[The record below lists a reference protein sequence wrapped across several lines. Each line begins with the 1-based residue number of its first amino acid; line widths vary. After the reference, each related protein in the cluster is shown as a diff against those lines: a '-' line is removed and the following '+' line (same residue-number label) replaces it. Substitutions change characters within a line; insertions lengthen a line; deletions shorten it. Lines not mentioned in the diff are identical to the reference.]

1 MPSRGT
7 SGCSVDTDAWL
18 VVFGLVALAGAS
30 LAVRGLGELVSRP
43 KELVVY
49 VLALAVAG
57 YLGWQIAEDTEHATG
72 PLGLAAGLAMVE
84 AGPWVFALVKGLVRR
99 RVK

>member
-1 MPSRGT
+1 
-7 SGCSVDTDAWL
+7 
-18 VVFGLVALAGAS
+18 
-30 LAVRGLGELVSRP
+30 
-43 KELVVY
+43 VY
-49 VLALAVAG
+49 LLALAVAG

-84 AGPWVFALVKGLVRR
+84 AGPWVFALVKGLVKR

>member
-1 MPSRGT
+1 M
-7 SGCSVDTDAWL
+7 DTDAWL
-18 VVFGLVALAGAS
+18 VVAGLVALAGAS
-30 LAVRGLGELVSRP
+30 LAVRGLGELVARP

-49 VLALAVAG
+49 VLALGVAG

-84 AGPWVFALVKGLVRR
+84 AGPWVFAAAKGLVLAILKR